1 MFLKTKRLQVLHDIG
16 FCHNDLKLDNIL
28 VGLNDPNII
37 YLIDFGIASKYIQ
50 ADGSHIAYLK
60 YKKFSGNFMFASLN
74 NLSKL
79 SESRRDDMQSLIYI
93 MLYLLNNSRL
103 PWSDFDKNPRTKQM
117 SLDDLL
123 IERL

>member
-79 SESRRDDMQSLIYI
+79 
-93 MLYLLNNSRL
+93 
-103 PWSDFDKNPRTKQM
+103 
-117 SLDDLL
+117 
-123 IERL
+123 

>member
-1 MFLKTKRLQVLHDIG
+1 MFLKTKRLQVLHDLG

-28 VGLNDPNII
+28 VGLSDPMII
-37 YLIDFGIASKYIQ
+37 YLIDFGIASKYLQ
-50 ADGSHIAYLK
+50 ADGSHIVKLM

-79 SESRRDDMQSLIYI
+79 SQSRRDDMQSLIYI

-103 PWSDFDKNPRTKQM
+103 PWSDFGKYPRTKHM